1 MRIVKIAIKNFRALK
16 ELPEV
21 TFNKLPTIVGKNDAG
36 KSSILHA
43 LDIFFEKRD
52 LEPSDFY
59 HRCREEDEVVITVSF
74 IDLPSEI
81 ELEPNVKTKLERENL
96 LSSDKT
102 LKIIKRFKNIKKP
115 KPLNFLIVEDF
126 EENDF
131 QNLCS
136 KKEKELIEIGK
147 KYKIDLPKSG
157 ASITNKWRREVLRQQ
172 AVEKRLTKKDIEITP
187 EEELFKKLWI
197 LLPTYILFCCDT
209 SLNIDE
215 TQFQNQF
222 QPIVDKVVTDNVT
235 TKAEIEAKITEGFA
249 NEFGK
254 ILDKMKQYTD
264 TVTYL
269 DPVPTFQW
277 NKLVKFDLKSKDTT
291 GANISLDK
299 RGAGTRRLLMVA
311 FFQYLTERTNLPQN
325 RQYIFAIEE
334 PETFLHP
341 GLQRDLVEALLT
353 LTEHEQQVII
363 TTHSPV
369 FAGSVEIDDLL
380 LMKKDED
387 IAIISQ
393 IPELDLEKVAEELG
407 VDPRDKLFGYN
418 ACIFVEG
425 PEDIKFLESTA
436 EVLKAAGYIDKDFND
451 KKEIGFI
458 IVGGDNLKHYIERKT
473 CSKLGLEFAIL
484 RDSNLD
490 PSKGKNNIDPNI
502 LEWKRKTE
510 EDGGIF
516 IITKKREIE
525 NYLHPN
531 VFKRICNIDLAFN
544 DFTDLKELTKM
555 NKIVLDMNIMK
566 RMTADEILERDI
578 YHENDQ
584 EKHEILDMLNTF
596 LGLI

>member
-43 LDIFFEKRD
+43 LNIFFEKKD

-59 HRCREEDEVVITVSF
+59 HRCKEEDEVVITVPF
-74 IDLPSEI
+74 TDLPGEI
-81 ELEPNVKTKLERENL
+81 ELEPGIKTNLEQENL
-96 LSSDKT
+96 LGSDKT
-102 LKIIKRFKNIKKP
+102 LIISKRFKNIKKP
-115 KPLNFLIVEDF
+115 KPLNCLIVEDF
-126 EENDF
+126 EEYDF

-136 KKEKELIEIGK
+136 KKQNELNEIGK
-147 KYKIDLPKSG
+147 KYSIDFPKSG
-157 ASITNKWRREVLRQQ
+157 ASITNKWRREVLREK
-172 AVEKRLTKKDIEITP
+172 AVEKGLTKREIEITP
-187 EEELFKKLWI
+187 EEELFKKLWS

-209 SLNIDE
+209 SLDIDE

-222 QPIVDKVVTDNVT
+222 QPIIDKVVADNVT

-311 FFQYLTERTNLPQN
+311 FFQYLTERTYLPQN

-334 PETFLHP
+334 PETYLHP
-341 GLQRDLVEALLT
+341 GLQRDLVNALLE
-353 LTEHEQQVII
+353 LTEKDQQVII

-380 LMKKDED
+380 LMKKDGD
-387 IAIISQ
+387 IAIIRQ
-393 IPELDLEKVAEELG
+393 FPELDLEKVAEELG

-425 PEDIKFLESTA
+425 PEDIKFLEGIA
-436 EVLKAAGYIDKDFND
+436 EVLKSADKIGENFND
-451 KKEIGFI
+451 KKIGFI
-458 IVGGDNLKHYIERKT
+458 IVGGDNLRHYIERKI
-473 CSKLGLEFAIL
+473 CRQLGLKFAIL
-484 RDSNLD
+484 RDSDLD
-490 PSKGKNNIDPNI
+490 PGKGKTTVAPMI
-502 LEWKRKTE
+502 LNWKKKTE
-510 EDGGIF
+510 EDGGVF
-516 IITKKREIE
+516 IITRKKEIE
-525 NYLHPN
+525 NYLHPIVFRR
-531 VFKRICNIDLAFN
+531 VFKIDLVFD
-544 DFTDLKELTKM
+544 DFTDVRDLTKR
-555 NKIVLDMNIMK
+555 NGICLDMNIIK
-566 RMTADEILERDI
+566 QMTADEILERDKYI
-578 YHENDQ
+578 ENGQ
-584 EKHEILDMLNTF
+584 EKHEILEMLNTF
-596 LGLI
+596 LGLT